1 MVSNPCQEAAA
12 TPVEAFMRSAL
23 EGSKEEVPGD
33 VDGAMDQGGRED
45 RAGLAPGPAVEGAGD
60 TSESK
65 KAGEDKKTPM
75 VAPADGIA
83 GSVDAADQHK
93 CCERDVHA
101 HHHREN
107 IREAA
112 AGKGP
117 KPVRQRPS
125 PGIRQRFYREPY
137 SSDG

>member
-1 MVSNPCQEAAA
+1 MAQWN
-12 TPVEAFMRSAL
+12 
-23 EGSKEEVPGD
+23 
-33 VDGAMDQGGRED
+33 
-45 RAGLAPGPAVEGAGD
+45 GD

-83 GSVDAADQHK
+83 GSVVAADQHK

-107 IREAA
+107 IGEAG

-125 PGIRQRFYREPY
+125 PGSRQRCYREPY
-137 SSDG
+137 SSPGEKVLLSAGLLRFRRGTEQEG

>member
-1 MVSNPCQEAAA
+1 MAQWN
-12 TPVEAFMRSAL
+12 
-23 EGSKEEVPGD
+23 
-33 VDGAMDQGGRED
+33 
-45 RAGLAPGPAVEGAGD
+45 GD

-117 KPVRQRPS
+117 TPVRQRPS

-137 SSDG
+137 SSDGEKVLPSAGWLPFSSGSEQERNATAACDREGQREAQRH